1 MGKDAGSAERCT
13 FRKRERLRERSEI
26 DRAFKQG
33 TRYSVKGMRL
43 HVVPN
48 GTAAVRVLFVPVRKY
63 GNAVL
68 RNRARR
74 LVSEAYR
81 LVKSRIAPGRDL
93 VFVLYP
99 GTDSFAVRSGQVE
112 RVLRLAG
119 AMPGGTCELSSRRS

>member
-1 MGKDAGSAERCT
+1 MGNDAGSAERCT
-13 FRKRERLRERSEI
+13 FRKRERLRERPDI
-26 DRAFKQG
+26 DRAFKRG
-33 TRYSVKGMRL
+33 SRYSVKGMRL

-48 GTAAVRVLFVPVRKY
+48 GTAAVRALFVPVRKY

-81 LVKSRIAPGRDL
+81 LVKARVSPGSDL

-99 GTDSFAVRSGQVE
+99 GTDSFEARSGQVE

-119 AMPGGTCELSSRRS
+119 AMPGGTCELSSRWS